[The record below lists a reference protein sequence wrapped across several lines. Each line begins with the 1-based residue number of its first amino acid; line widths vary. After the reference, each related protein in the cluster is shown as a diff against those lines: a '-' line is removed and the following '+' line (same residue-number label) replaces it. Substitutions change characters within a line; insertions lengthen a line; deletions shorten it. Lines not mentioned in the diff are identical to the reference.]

1 MPGWDRDVDSDSLS
15 SALPGYGRMGD
26 RMARLLRW
34 CLWAV
39 ACLLLAAI
47 VLWSVSRL
55 YGATDEQEAALETM
69 RRPWKPD
76 GRNAFVEFWLLP
88 YDVPEAERAAI
99 AAADMQR
106 MAALP
111 PLAEATKEDSAPDLG
126 FPSHAEGRYASL
138 SPSDTDRELL
148 CKIRKSG
155 CLQRVRADLP
165 AYAALVARNQR
176 LFDRI
181 AALSG
186 YDHYRDLLPPRLD
199 VAFPQFQ
206 LGNASLT
213 QHAYAFARG
222 DTDVAL
228 EGVCRDLS
236 TWRRLGANSNSLIMR
251 MIGIAYSTDGHGR
264 LLAEMIAELPR
275 DHVLSETCARATA
288 PAMAAELW
296 MCETMR
302 GEFAFSSNA
311 ASNLSGTGLRGANP
325 FERTTLF
332 LTFDADMTIADMAQ
346 GFAPICA
353 QRELERVAADRHDI
367 ESRDVDGWL
376 RLECAGNIAGCIL
389 TDIAGPAYDS
399 YLHRAQDQGARL
411 KLLGTLLWLRDH
423 PEDRRPLVVRI
434 ADRPQALKSPTRDV
448 EIGRDGRSLRIRQ
461 FDAARGEFWE
471 IPLPPYLRED
481 PAGG

>member
-1 MPGWDRDVDSDSLS
+1 
-15 SALPGYGRMGD
+15 
-26 RMARLLRW
+26 MARLLRW
-34 CLWAV
+34 CTWAV
-39 ACLLLAAI
+39 ACLLLTAT

-69 RRPWKPD
+69 RLPWKPD
-76 GRNAFVEFWLLP
+76 GRNAFVEIWLLP

-99 AAADMQR
+99 TAADMRQ
-106 MAALP
+106 MATLP
-111 PLAEATKEDSAPDLG
+111 PFAEATKEDSAPGSG
-126 FPSHAEGRYASL
+126 FPSRAKGRYASL
-138 SPSDTDRELL
+138 APSDKDQELL
-148 CKIRKSG
+148 CKPRESG

-165 AYAALVARNQR
+165 VYEALVAGNQP

-236 TWRRLGANSNSLIMR
+236 TWRRLGANSNSLLMR

-275 DHVLSETCARATA
+275 DHTLPETCARATV
-288 PAMAAELW
+288 PATAAELW
-296 MCETMR
+296 MCEPMR
-302 GEFAFSSNA
+302 GEFAFSSNT
-311 ASNLSGTGLRGANP
+311 ASALSSAGRPDVNP
-325 FERTTLF
+325 FERATLF

-346 GFAPICA
+346 DFAPICA
-353 QRELERVAADRHDI
+353 QRELERVAADRRTI
-367 ESRDVDGWL
+367 ESHHPDSWL
-376 RLECAGNIAGCIL
+376 RLECAGNMAGCIL
-389 TDIAGPAYDS
+389 ADIAGPAYDS

-411 KLLGTLLWLRDH
+411 RLLGTLLWLRDR
-423 PEDRRPLVVRI
+423 PEDRRPLAARI
-434 ADRPQALKSPTRDV
+434 ADRPKHLVSPTRDI
-448 EIGRDGRSLRIRQ
+448 EIGRGGGSLRIRQ
-461 FDAARGEFWE
+461 FDAARGDFWE
-471 IPLPPYLRED
+471 IPLPAYLRED

>member
-1 MPGWDRDVDSDSLS
+1 
-15 SALPGYGRMGD
+15 MGIK
-26 RMARLLRW
+26 MARLLRW
-34 CLWAV
+34 CLWVV
-39 ACLLLAAI
+39 ACLLLA
-47 VLWSVSRL
+47 VTTLWSVSRL

-76 GRNAFVEFWLLP
+76 GRNAFVDVWLLP

-99 AAADMQR
+99 TAADMRQ

-111 PLAEATKEDSAPDLG
+111 SFAEATKEDSAPDSG
-126 FPSHAEGRYASL
+126 FPSRAEGRYASL
-138 SPSDTDRELL
+138 SPSDTDQELL
-148 CKIRKSG
+148 CKTREPG
-155 CLQRVRADLP
+155 CLQRVRTDLP
-165 AYAALVARNQR
+165 AYTALLARNQR

-186 YDHYRDLLPPRLD
+186 YEHYRDLLPPRID

-222 DTDVAL
+222 DTEVAL

-275 DHVLSETCARATA
+275 NHALPETCARSTA
-288 PAMAAELW
+288 PATAAELW

-302 GEFAFSSNA
+302 GEFAFSSHA
-311 ASNLSGTGLRGANP
+311 ASTVSGAGQHARDP
-325 FERTTLF
+325 FERATLH

-346 GFAPICA
+346 HFAPICA
-353 QRELERVAADRHDI
+353 QRELERVAADRHAI
-367 ESRDVDGWL
+367 ESRHPDGWL
-376 RLECAGNIAGCIL
+376 RLECAGNMAGCIL
-389 TDIAGPAYDS
+389 ADIAGPAYDS

-423 PEDRRPLVVRI
+423 TEDRRPLAARI
-434 ADRPQALKSPTRDV
+434 ADRPKHLKSPTRDIEV
-448 EIGRDGRSLRIRQ
+448 GRDGRSLRIRQ
-461 FDAARGEFWE
+461 FDAVRGEFWE
-471 IPLPPYLRED
+471 IPLPAYLSED